1 MKIPRPLIAVLLLAT
16 TLAPAAGAQV
26 ERIEL
31 DIAGYLC
38 GF

>member
-1 MKIPRPLIAVLLLAT
+1 MKRILTAAALAAA
-16 TLAPAAGAQV
+16 LAAPAAGQV
-26 ERIEL
+26 ERVEL

>member
-1 MKIPRPLIAVLLLAT
+1 MNVEKTLAIIALVTA
-16 TLAPAAGAQV
+16 LAPAAGAQV

-31 DIAGYLC
+31 DIVGYLC

>member
-1 MKIPRPLIAVLLLAT
+1 MRIQKAFS
-16 TLAPAAGAQV
+16 TLALAATLTPAAVAQV
-26 ERIEL
+26 ERVEL

>member
-1 MKIPRPLIAVLLLAT
+1 MSLHKVLATNLLAIALST
-16 TLAPAAGAQV
+16 GAGAQV
-26 ERIEL
+26 ERVDL